1 MVWRE
6 QVKYFASK
14 LDVVGYL
21 IIEIL
26 FVEGPLCVEI
36 RPLVIQISHPTKELI
51 LCDVNISM

>member
-1 MVWRE
+1 MGK
-6 QVKYFASK
+6 VKYFASK

-36 RPLVIQISHPTKELI
+36 RP
-51 LCDVNISM
+51 